1 MKMQIRFS
9 AKFCLYLLV
18 CAFIVSSL
26 DGIANAEGF
35 KLRDNLQSEKIT
47 KGKRFKLDLARIR
60 KAISVQN
67 KHRMRLMDT
76 EGVFATATAISREG
90 KPVVKIF
97 TSRAERAGIPN
108 FLDGVAVVVE
118 QTERIYALTDP
129 LTLPTERWERPV
141 PIGVSTGHPAIT
153 AGTIGARVSSGAS
166 LYALSNNHVYADIN
180 DALIGDDVI
189 QPGAAD
195 GGSLPDDL
203 IGTLA
208 AYEEIQFCEVF
219 WIWLICSETNTID
232 AAIAA
237 VSESDLGVSTPPD
250 GYGTPNAVI
259 HPAYGLPDV
268 IDDADEDLAQLLGVS
283 VQKYGR
289 TTQLTS
295 GTIDAINATV
305 DVCYDQACTQVA
317 RFVDQLII
325 TPGDFSA
332 GGDSGSLIVTNDDD
346 KNPVGLL
353 YAGSSSHT
361 IANRIDRVL
370 TAFNVEI
377 DSEPPP
383 ELRSIEVDSSAESNE
398 IKVGQNLQFIAIGTF
413 DDGSMADITDSVSWE
428 SSNTTVASIN
438 SAGLATGVS
447 EGTTDITASMD
458 EVISK
463 AITLTVTAASV
474 TLDSITIEPTTAEIA
489 VGATQQFSATGIYS
503 DDTTADLTSAATW
516 FSDDAAA
523 TISAAGLATGEGEG
537 TAAITAAFEGITS
550 VPATLFVNAA
560 RTPGGPHLQVG
571 KTWVSTANWTT
582 VTLDHDY
589 GDNMVVV
596 CTPNYEHNIYGPVT
610 MPLVAHVTNAAGSS
624 FEVTLVQAVGGAFE
638 ENEAWV
644 HWMVVAAGVYNDAEH
659 GVKMEAAK
667 FDSNITDRKT
677 SWGGTKRAY
686 AQAYTN
692 PVVVGQVMSLNSYD
706 ATMGFDLW
714 SVFWCRGSNKNNPPS
729 ASSLWVGKHAGEDPR
744 ARDAEL
750 LGYIVIEAGSGS
762 IGTTGYIA
770 ALGSDSIRG
779 MGDSPPYSYPIGG
792 LSDPSNAIA
801 IIGQA
806 AMDGGNGGWAILH
819 GDNPIS
825 NTFLNLAIDEDQAI
839 DNERRHTTE
848 QVGYIVFEELP

>member
-1 MKMQIRFS
+1 MKKQIRFS
-9 AKFCLYLLV
+9 TKFCLYLLV
-18 CAFIVSSL
+18 CAFIVSSFG
-26 DGIANAEGF
+26 GITNAEGYE
-35 KLRDNLQSEKIT
+35 LRDNLRSEKIT
-47 KGKRFKLDLARIR
+47 KGKRFKLDLPRIR

-67 KHRMRLMDT
+67 KHRMQLMDIS
-76 EGVFATATAISREG
+76 GVFATATAISQEG
-90 KPVVKIF
+90 NPVVKIF
-97 TSRAERAGIPN
+97 TSRVERAGIPN
-108 FLDGVAVVVE
+108 YLDGVAVVVE
-118 QTERIYALTDP
+118 QAERIYALADP

-141 PIGVSTGHPAIT
+141 PIGVSTGHPDIS
-153 AGTIGARVSSGAS
+153 AGTIGARVSDGTS

-180 DALIGDDVI
+180 QASIGDDVI
-189 QPGAAD
+189 QPGTAD

-208 AYEEIQFCEVF
+208 AYKEIQFCQVF

-259 HPAYGLPDV
+259 HPAYGHPDV
-268 IDDADEDLAQLLGVS
+268 IDDAGEDLAQLLGVS

-289 TTQLTS
+289 TTRLTS

-305 DVCYDQACTQVA
+305 DVCYDQACSQVA
-317 RFVDQLII
+317 RFEDQII
-325 TPGDFSA
+325 IVPGDFSA
-332 GGDSGSLIVTNDDD
+332 GGDSGSLIVTNDAD

-383 ELRSIEVDSSAESNE
+383 ELRSIEVNPSAESNE
-398 IKVGQNLQFIAIGTF
+398 IEVGQYLQFTAIGTF
-413 DDGSMADITDSVSWE
+413 DDDTTADITENVSWE
-428 SSNTTVASIN
+428 SSDTTVANIN
-438 SAGLATGVS
+438 SAGLAKGVS
-447 EGTTDITASMD
+447 EGTTNITASMD
-458 EVISK
+458 EVTSE
-463 AITLTVTAASV
+463 AAALTVTAATV
-474 TLDSITIEPTTAEIA
+474 TLETIIIEPPTAEIA
-489 VGATQQFSATGIYS
+489 VGAVQQFNATGIYS
-503 DDTTADLTSAATW
+503 DDTTADLTSDVKWSST
-516 FSDDAAA
+516 DDAIA
-523 TISAAGLATGEGEG
+523 TIDYAGLATGWADG
-537 TAAITAAFEGITS
+537 TAEIIATFEGITID
-550 VPATLFVNAA
+550 PATLVVSTAPA
-560 RTPGGPHLQVG
+560 PDASYLQVG
-571 KTWVSTANWTT
+571 KSRVTTARWTE

-596 CTPNYEHNIYGPVT
+596 CTPNYEHDDFGSVT
-610 MPLVAHVTNAAGSS
+610 MPVVAHVRNAAGSS
-624 FEVTLVQAVGGAFE
+624 FDLKLVQAVGGAFE
-638 ENEAWV
+638 VNEAWV

-659 GVKMEAAK
+659 GVNMEAVK
-667 FDSNITDRKT
+667 FNSTVTDRSG
-677 SWGGTKRAY
+677 SWTGTYRAY

-706 ATMGFDLW
+706 AILGFDLW
-714 SVFWCRGSNKNNPPS
+714 SVFWCGGSSTKNPPN

-744 ARDAEL
+744 NRTDEL

-779 MGDSPPYSYPIGG
+779 MGNSPPYRYSIGG

-819 GDNPIS
+819 GENPIADNS
-825 NTFLNLAIDEDQAI
+825 LYLAIDEDQAW
-839 DNERRHTTE
+839 DTERRHTTE
-848 QVGYIVFEELP
+848 QVGYIVFEE